1 MKISTKGRYGLEAL
15 LDIAIFGNGDS
26 VSLKT
31 ISSRRNISQK
41 YLEHIFIAL
50 KKNGIVVSLRGGQ
63 GGYKISNPLNEV
75 TVGEV
80 LRALEGSLAPVK
92 CVSEGEQGKCEA
104 YTKCVSKDVWVGI
117 KDALDE
123 TVDNITLKD
132 LVDEYNK
139 LNGENMH
146 NQIEYFI

>member
-31 ISSRRNISQK
+31 ISSRQDISQK

-50 KKNGIVVSLRGGQ
+50 KKNKIVESIRGGQ
-63 GGYKISNPLNEV
+63 GGYKISRPLEEV
-75 TVGEV
+75 TAGEV
-80 LRALEGSLAPVK
+80 LRALEGSLSPVK
-92 CVSEGEQGKCEA
+92 CISDNNNVKCGV
-104 YTKCVSKDVWVGI
+104 YDKCVTKDVWMDI
-117 KDALDE
+117 KNALDE

-132 LVDEYNK
+132 LVEEYNK
-139 LNGENMH
+139 LNGENLH
-146 NQIEYFI
+146 NNIEYFI